1 MTSAA
6 STTTLHPARDA
17 RLVPYGLLAMVG
29 LGASLASG
37 QPALAALAA
46 PFVLALAL
54 GLRRAGPV
62 EVTTRIVLDGDRVLE
77 GDVVTGRLELAWG
90 DPLDARVV
98 LHRLKGVGVAS
109 PDGVSLSRASV
120 RSLELPLRLEAVRW
134 GRHSVGEVWLRLEAP
149 FGLLSWTGKVM
160 VGPAIRVLPSAERLN
175 RLLDPEEC
183 RAVWGMHRSR
193 RLGDGHEFAELRP
206 YVPGD
211 RMRDLNWAAT
221 ARLRQPFVN
230 KHHPDLAGDVL
241 IAIDAFDDGSEVST
255 EALAKAARVAWA
267 LASIHLRGND
277 RVGLAGLGGSTQWLP
292 PAGGRLARYQ
302 LLETLLRIGGEAADG
317 VAIPSGHHRRAV
329 PSSALVIALTPL
341 HDPAVVGTLE
351 SWRARGRAVAVVVID
366 SSALMDEPAS
376 TSEALA
382 RRLWG
387 LELERRK
394 RELTGV
400 GIPVVTAPVD
410 SAVTPIVSALRRGR
424 RAPGI
429 RRGR

>member
-1 MTSAA
+1 
-6 STTTLHPARDA
+6 
-17 RLVPYGLLAMVG
+17 
-29 LGASLASG
+29 
-37 QPALAALAA
+37 
-46 PFVLALAL
+46 
-54 GLRRAGPV
+54 
-62 EVTTRIVLDGDRVLE
+62 
-77 GDVVTGRLELAWG
+77 
-90 DPLDARVV
+90 
-98 LHRLKGVGVAS
+98 
-109 PDGVSLSRASV
+109 
-120 RSLELPLRLEAVRW
+120 
-134 GRHSVGEVWLRLEAP
+134 
-149 FGLLSWTGKVM
+149 
-160 VGPAIRVLPSAERLN
+160 
-175 RLLDPEEC
+175 
-183 RAVWGMHRSR
+183 MHRSR

-211 RMRDLNWAAT
+211 RLRDLNWAAT
-221 ARLRQPFVN
+221 ARLRKPFVN

-277 RVGLAGLGGSTQWLP
+277 RVGLAGLGGSTQWLA
-292 PAGGRLARYQ
+292 PAGGRLAQYQ

-366 SSALMDEPAS
+366 SSALMDEPGS
-376 TSEALA
+376 SSEALA
-382 RRLWG
+382 RRLWR

-394 RELTGV
+394 RELTRV

-410 SAVTPIVSALRRGR
+410 SAVTPMVSALRRAR

-429 RRGR
+429 RRRR